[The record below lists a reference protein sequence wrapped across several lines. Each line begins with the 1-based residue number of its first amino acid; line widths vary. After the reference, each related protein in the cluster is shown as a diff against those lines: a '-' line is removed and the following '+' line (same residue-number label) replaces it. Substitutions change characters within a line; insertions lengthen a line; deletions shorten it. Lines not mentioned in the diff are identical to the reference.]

1 MIKIKAIQKENGL
14 VPETPLPK
22 ENVRMI
28 VCTGSD
34 YIIFEQ
40 GDVLPN
46 EINVADVNA
55 AADENEIIN

>member
-14 VPETPLPK
+14 VPEFTLPK

>member
-1 MIKIKAIQKENGL
+1 MIKIKVIQKENGL

-28 VCTGSD
+28 VCTGSE
-34 YIIFEQ
+34 YIVFEQ
-40 GDVLPN
+40 GDVLPT